1 MSDIVPGSKP
11 KKATRKRGKR
21 APDATET
28 PVPERAID
36 PTKQSSRHLQP
47 RTAEDIANEQT
58 AEQLALRIWAAVV
71 AQNALSAMSAL
82 IDELIQS
89 HLLDDDDEDADESG
103 LDADKKREKEIFDE
117 AIADAL
123 DRHPDF
129 NSVNELPPNSDSD
142 VARDAEQLKNALAK
156 CAIGATKFR
165 ERFPRAQLIRMVKRD
180 LEILFKK
187 DPRYR
192 EHAREDVPGSDV
204 KAYGSRGRTSSKG
217 TFARAD
223 YDGLVA
229 LLTGRWIRVAK
240 DRIDPVAWSHRF
252 GLERNTESQR
262 WRHHFLITAR
272 NGQQSSFWF
281 SREDLAGNGQPALRA
296 LMRAGARIV
305 WREGVRKALVQFLH
319 FKPQCEIIRMPRVGW
334 AKVGSRWIFVR
345 PDEVIAAPGMSA
357 TKNVKYEL
365 DATAIRHGLHVAGT
379 TAAWAAEIAEPLR
392 GNSNIA
398 LAFATFFAA
407 PLLRWASEPG
417 GGNHFCGKSSIG
429 KTMASAFGQSIY
441 GWPHELADDTVG
453 VTWAGSEAGFDAF
466 ALARSDIG
474 LALDEITRAKRN
486 TAEQVVYTLASGV
499 KGPRATSSGGLRETA
514 HANVLVLSTGER
526 SLVEFIGTSLQEG
539 ARKRLA
545 DVPAEV
551 QAGSAFEKISSDR
564 IHSASKPLFDAMK
577 RQHGAVG
584 RDWQRYL
591 VGLGPDQIKAQLS
604 QHRKA
609 FLALAEVHAVD
620 KKAHPQVR
628 AVVNRFALFAAA
640 LRMAIAAK
648 LLPWTN
654 EETDAGIVACMGR
667 WVAQRGNLDTAGE
680 IVRAAQQVER
690 ELVRGLA
697 DRFIHIDEID
707 RKWVPISED
716 DKFRQRT
723 PELFDGYAKPDRI
736 LVNPEAWRR
745 RCNGFNPS
753 DIARQFEQRGVL
765 IVGGGGKMSRA
776 EQVVG
781 GTHRFY
787 VLVRSKLQHSNTP
800 TPET

>member
-240 DRIDPVAWSHRF
+240 VRIDPVAWSHRF

-296 LMRAGARIV
+296 LMRAGVRIV

-345 PDEVIAAPGMSA
+345 
-357 TKNVKYEL
+357 L
-365 DATAIRHGLHVAGT
+365 
-379 TAAWAAEIAEPLR
+379 
-392 GNSNIA
+392 
-398 LAFATFFAA
+398 
-407 PLLRWASEPG
+407 
-417 GGNHFCGKSSIG
+417 
-429 KTMASAFGQSIY
+429 
-441 GWPHELADDTVG
+441 
-453 VTWAGSEAGFDAF
+453 
-466 ALARSDIG
+466 
-474 LALDEITRAKRN
+474 
-486 TAEQVVYTLASGV
+486 
-499 KGPRATSSGGLRETA
+499 
-514 HANVLVLSTGER
+514 
-526 SLVEFIGTSLQEG
+526 
-539 ARKRLA
+539 
-545 DVPAEV
+545 
-551 QAGSAFEKISSDR
+551 
-564 IHSASKPLFDAMK
+564 MK
-577 RQHGAVG
+577 
-584 RDWQRYL
+584 
-591 VGLGPDQIKAQLS
+591 
-604 QHRKA
+604 
-609 FLALAEVHAVD
+609 
-620 KKAHPQVR
+620 
-628 AVVNRFALFAAA
+628 
-640 LRMAIAAK
+640 
-648 LLPWTN
+648 
-654 EETDAGIVACMGR
+654 
-667 WVAQRGNLDTAGE
+667 
-680 IVRAAQQVER
+680 
-690 ELVRGLA
+690 
-697 DRFIHIDEID
+697 
-707 RKWVPISED
+707 
-716 DKFRQRT
+716 
-723 PELFDGYAKPDRI
+723 
-736 LVNPEAWRR
+736 
-745 RCNGFNPS
+745 
-753 DIARQFEQRGVL
+753 
-765 IVGGGGKMSRA
+765 
-776 EQVVG
+776 
-781 GTHRFY
+781 
-787 VLVRSKLQHSNTP
+787 
-800 TPET
+800 